1 MTTEAPETRR
11 RRKEERPDEILAAA
25 LTVFTRE
32 GFAAARLDEIAERAG
47 CTKGTIYVYFASKEE
62 LFKAVVHKLV
72 TPKFRA
78 VDEVLKDAS
87 LDVPTRI
94 RHFVKGAYKHV
105 AENPEAVNLLRL
117 MIADGPK
124 FSELVDFYLEEIPRR
139 GLALLS
145 ATLKEGIARGELRN
159 IDLDYAPFAIIGPIN
174 AENIRRLMMGHRD
187 LDMDRMV
194 DAHLDMLFNGILAK
208 PSRSAK

>member
-1 MTTEAPETRR
+1 MTTEGSEIRQR

-25 LTVFTRE
+25 LTVFTRD

-62 LFKAVVHKLV
+62 LFKAVVRKLV
-72 TPKFRA
+72 TPQFRA
-78 VDEVLKDAS
+78 VDSVLSDKS

-94 RHFVKGAYKHV
+94 RRFVKGAYKHV
-105 AENPEAVNLLRL
+105 AENPDAVNLLRL

-124 FSELVDFYLEEIPRR
+124 FTDLVTFYLEEIPRR
-139 GLALLS
+139 GMALIA
-145 ATLKEGIARGELRN
+145 ATLREGIERGEIRAVD
-159 IDLDYAPFAIIGPIN
+159 IEYAPFVIIGPVN
-174 AENIRRLMMGHRD
+174 AENVRRLMMGHRD

-194 DAHLDMLFNGILAK
+194 DAHLDVLFNGLQPRK
-208 PSRSAK
+208 